1 LWIKLSKTSKRAIF
15 ALSRHLFT
23 GHCLTFTLE
32 FEV

>member
-1 LWIKLSKTSKRAIF
+1 LSIELSKTSTRAIF
-15 ALSRHLFT
+15 ALSRRLLT